1 MKERIKEKL
10 QKSLGSD
17 SVRKIMIAAGAIGIL
32 LIFLSSF
39 FTFST
44 PESTGTSGASA
55 AVEQTERKLEELLSK
70 IEGAGK
76 TKVML
81 TTDSGSGQSFSAYS
95 SYQNGLPEVR
105 GVLVLCEGGGD
116 PVTVERVSDAV
127 TKALDISSAKIC
139 IAKLSE

>member
-10 QKSLGSD
+10 KKRLGSGGI
-17 SVRKIMIAAGAIGIL
+17 RKIIIASGAVGIL
-32 LIFLSSF
+32 LIFLSNF
-39 FTFST
+39 IGFSS
-44 PESTGTSGASA
+44 PNSSGDNSSTAY
-55 AVEQTERKLEELLSK
+55 VEQTEQKLEKLLSK

-81 TTDSGSGQSFSAYS
+81 TTGGADKQSFPVYGSSQSSAS
-95 SYQNGLPEVR
+95 DIR

-116 PVTVERVSDAV
+116 PLTVERVSEAV